1 MNAIF
6 DACQASWTSP
16 WLQMRKGDRLALV
29 ALLKEKGVFFTCSS
43 VPYVAERMG
52 VSKYTIY
59 NYLNELE
66 RIS

>member
-1 MNAIF
+1 MPARP
-6 DACQASWTSP
+6 SWTSP
-16 WLQMRKGDRLALV
+16 LAQMRKGDRLALV
-29 ALLKEKGVFFTCSS
+29 ALLKEKGVFHLQRS